1 VGGETER
8 LQARLSRTIAHRS
21 ALQEALAAV
30 EAERNALRVEEGRLR
45 GEYGRAHELLENM
58 HRQIADLHGA
68 LNVSRAE
75 KQRLEAALTAALSV
89 KNDQLAPSPAVAEPA
104 TPEPEPEPKKPAQEP
119 LPAAEREPPRKL
131 RSLPAATVIEAK
143 NLHKTYRVP
152 AERMDTLKER
162 AMHPFR
168 SRRDTRLEALRDVSF
183 EIRRG
188 EFFGIAGANGSGKS
202 TLLKLLADV
211 YAPDSGT
218 IRTAGRIAPFIELGV
233 GLNPEFAAYDNV
245 VISGVM
251 MGLEPE
257 EARARYPEI
266 IEFAGLEDFTE
277 LKLKNYSSG
286 MRVRLAFAV
295 MVQVDADILLIDE
308 VLAVGDAEFR
318 EKCLERTHRLRS
330 EGKTVILVT
339 HSMDALAK
347 ECDRALLLR
356 QGEVVAEGDPREVAR
371 RYLGELSGGGPESEG
386 DERDNVVKLVEG

>member
-1 VGGETER
+1 MDSEV
-8 LQARLSRTIAHRS
+8 ARLKGALSQAIAHRC
-21 ALQEALAAV
+21 ALQEALAA
-30 EAERNALRVEEGRLR
+30 AEGERAALLVDGRKLRTEVGRSHDELRRLNAHS
-45 GEYGRAHELLENM
+45 AN
-58 HRQIADLHGA
+58 LHGA
-68 LNVSRAE
+68 LNVARAE
-75 KQRLEAALTAALSV
+75 KERLEAALASALRVRDDHLDLAAPTA
-89 KNDQLAPSPAVAEPA
+89 SPPAAEPA
-104 TPEPEPEPKKPAQEP
+104 PAPSAEPASAGDETVEPA
-119 LPAAEREPPRKL
+119 PRL
-131 RSLPAATVIEAK
+131 RSLPTATVIEARELCK
-143 NLHKTYRVP
+143 SYRIP
-152 AERMDTLKER
+152 AERMETLKER
-162 AMHPFR
+162 VLHPLR
-168 SRRDTRLEALRDVSF
+168 GSRTRRLEALRDVSF

-218 IRTAGRIAPFIELGV
+218 IRTAGRVAPFIELGV

-266 IEFAGLEDFTE
+266 IKFAGLEEFTE

-286 MRVRLAFAV
+286 MRVRLAFSV
-295 MVQVDADILLIDE
+295 MVQVDADLLLIDE

-330 EGKTVILVT
+330 EGKTVVLVT

-347 ECDRALLLR
+347 ECDRAILLR
-356 QGEVVAEGDPREVAR
+356 HGEVAMEGDPREVAR
-371 RYLGELSGGGPESEG
+371 QYMSELTPAVPAGEDDDDG
-386 DERDNVVKLVEG
+386 NVVRLVEG